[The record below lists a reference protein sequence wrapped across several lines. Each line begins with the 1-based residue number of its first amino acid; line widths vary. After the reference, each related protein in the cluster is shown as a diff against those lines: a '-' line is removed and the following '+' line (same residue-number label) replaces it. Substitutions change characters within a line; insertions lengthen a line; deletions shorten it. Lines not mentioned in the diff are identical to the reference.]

1 MSKILSATL
10 LSLAAMA
17 SAALLGTSPA
27 LAAGNAPAASA
38 AIRSSEAVPVLKIGV
53 VNMERILRDAKVAQE
68 ASDRLNA
75 EGQRRQEEIDA
86 LARRFKTR
94 LERFEREAK
103 TMDEASRVAEQRA
116 LAEMERDVT
125 RRNREARDEFNQ
137 RRNEEVLLL
146 QNRAGRVIQE
156 IARSEKFDLV
166 LYEFFYASDRVD
178 LTNRVIEELDRDAK
192 PAKSK

>member
-1 MSKILSATL
+1 MPKILSATL
-10 LSLAAMA
+10 LSLTALT
-17 SAALLGTSPA
+17 SAALLDAAPA
-27 LAAGNAPAASA
+27 LAAGSAPAAA
-38 AIRSSEAVPVLKIGV
+38 TRLSEVVPVLKIGV

-146 QNRAGRVIQE
+146 QNRAGRIIQE

-178 LTNRVIEELDRDAK
+178 LTNRVIEALDRDAK

>member
-1 MSKILSATL
+1 MPKILSATL
-10 LSLAAMA
+10 LSLTALT
-17 SAALLGTSPA
+17 SAALLGAAPA
-27 LAAGNAPAASA
+27 LAAGSAPAAA
-38 AIRSSEAVPVLKIGV
+38 TRSSEVVPVLKIGV

-146 QNRAGRVIQE
+146 QNRAGRIIQE
-156 IARSEKFDLV
+156 IARSEKFALV

-178 LTNRVIEELDRDAK
+178 LTNRVIEALDRDAK

>member
-1 MSKILSATL
+1 MPKILSATL
-10 LSLAAMA
+10 LSLAALT
-17 SAALLGTSPA
+17 SAALLGAAPA
-27 LAAGNAPAASA
+27 LAAESTPAAA
-38 AIRSSEAVPVLKIGV
+38 TRSSEAVPVLKIGV

-178 LTNRVIEELDRDAK
+178 LTNRVIEALDRDAK

>member
-1 MSKILSATL
+1 MPKILSATL
-10 LSLAAMA
+10 LSLTALT
-17 SAALLGTSPA
+17 SAALLGAAPA
-27 LAAGNAPAASA
+27 LAAGSAPTAAT
-38 AIRSSEAVPVLKIGV
+38 RSSEVVPVLKIGDTV
-53 VNMERILRDAKVAQE
+53 KVHAKIKEGNRERIQVFE
-68 ASDRLNA
+68 GLNA

-146 QNRAGRVIQE
+146 QNRAGRIIQE

-178 LTNRVIEELDRDAK
+178 LTNRVIEALDRDAK

>member
-1 MSKILSATL
+1 MPKILSATL
-10 LSLAAMA
+10 LSLTALT
-17 SAALLGTSPA
+17 SAALLSAAPA
-27 LAAGNAPAASA
+27 LAAGSAPAAA
-38 AIRSSEAVPVLKIGV
+38 TRSSEVVPVLKIGV

-146 QNRAGRVIQE
+146 QNRAGRIIQE

-178 LTNRVIEELDRDAK
+178 LTNRVIEALDRDAK

>member
-1 MSKILSATL
+1 MPKILSATL
-10 LSLAAMA
+10 LSLTALT
-17 SAALLGTSPA
+17 SAALLDAAPA
-27 LAAGNAPAASA
+27 LAAGSAPAAA
-38 AIRSSEAVPVLKIGV
+38 TRSSEVVPVLKIGV

-146 QNRAGRVIQE
+146 QNRAGRIIQE

-178 LTNRVIEELDRDAK
+178 LTNRVIEALDRDAK

>member
-1 MSKILSATL
+1 MKKILSATL
-10 LSLAAMA
+10 LSLAAAA
-17 SAALLGTSPA
+17 SAALLGASPA
-27 LAAGNAPAASA
+27 LAAGNAPAAA
-38 AIRSSEAVPVLKIGV
+38 ARSSEAVPVLKIGV

-146 QNRAGRVIQE
+146 QNRAGRIIQE

-178 LTNRVIEELDRDAK
+178 LTNRVIEALDRDAK